1 VGTSGVGG
9 LALSAPSSIEF
20 LLSGTAPG
28 QFDSLQ
34 VDGAAALAG
43 TLVVELASAFTPM
56 AGDTFEILRATSGR
70 TGMFDSLAL
79 PSLVGGLSWNLAYGA
94 QNVVLSVGNGSLPG
108 DFNGDGNYDCGDVD
122 SLVQDIASGINTS
135 SFDLTGDGLV
145 NGSDL
150 TEWLTIAGA
159 TNLPSGNAYLIGD
172 ANLDGTVDGQDFIA
186 WNNSKFTSIAAWC
199 SGDFNADGAV
209 DGQDFIAWNA
219 NKFQSADGL
228 GSSAV
233 PEPTGLALAALALGL
248 IVARRSHTT

>member
-1 VGTSGVGG
+1 
-9 LALSAPSSIEF
+9 
-20 LLSGTAPG
+20 
-28 QFDSLQ
+28 
-34 VDGAAALAG
+34 
-43 TLVVELASAFTPM
+43 M
-56 AGDTFEILRATSGR
+56 
-70 TGMFDSLAL
+70 
-79 PSLVGGLSWNLAYGA
+79 
-94 QNVVLSVGNGSLPG
+94 
-108 DFNGDGNYDCGDVD
+108 
-122 SLVQDIASGINTS
+122 QDIASGINTN

-159 TNLPSGNAYLIGD
+159 TNLPSGNAYLVGD

-186 WNNSKFTSIAAWC
+186 WNNSKFTSTAAWC

-233 PEPTGLALAALALGL
+233 PEPTSLALAALAIGL
-248 IVARRSHTT
+248 IVARRSKAT